1 MVQTEKSD
9 EVNIEMSA
17 LREIADEIL
26 ITLQQ
31 IGSSHT
37 IKNGNVSGI
46 MEKSFDLRFTRFHQ
60 LYDRMLWVILTSPA
74 EELAAFADLLFQ
86 NPYIDLPVPLQV
98 SIFRIMG
105 LEFSDDVERLRQA
118 ECGISMYCDPLEEK
132 HATRCI
138 RAKLNAL
145 AQRT

>member
-1 MVQTEKSD
+1 MAKTEKSD

-37 IKNGNVSGI
+37 IKSGNVSGI
-46 MEKSFDLRFTRFHQ
+46 MEKSFDVKFTRLYQ

-105 LEFSDDVERLRQA
+105 LEFSDDERLRKA

-132 HATRCI
+132 HATRGI